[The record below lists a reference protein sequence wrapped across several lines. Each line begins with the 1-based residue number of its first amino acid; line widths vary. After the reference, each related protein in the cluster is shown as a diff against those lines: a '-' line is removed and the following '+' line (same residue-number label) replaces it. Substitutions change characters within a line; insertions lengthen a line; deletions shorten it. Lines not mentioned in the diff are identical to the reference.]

1 MKNNPLLDA
10 RHKKE
15 YLIFGSIAAIVYMI
29 PVMIFLGKH
38 NFQSLY
44 YLFMGC
50 FFFMAAIF
58 FYCFKLLYTR
68 YDEKRAVSILLAG
81 HLATATGVVL
91 ACILVMVAIMLY
103 NIDIFGSTLHGEIL
117 PGSPAQS
124 DSNEPS
130 HLLLMIL
137 TTTVIGNVG
146 TGSFISI
153 IVSYANKRDQ
163 TKDKPVEIGPQSVD
177 PV

>member
-15 YLIFGSIAAIVYMI
+15 YLIFGGLAAIFYIV

-68 YDEKRAVSILLAG
+68 YDQKRAVSILLAG
-81 HLATATGVVL
+81 HLATVTGVIL
-91 ACILVMVAIMLY
+91 ACILVIVVMLLFE
-103 NIDIFGSTLHGEIL
+103 IDIFGSTLPGEIL

-124 DSNEPS
+124 DSNAPS

-163 TKDKPVEIGPQSVD
+163 TKDKPVEIGPQGVD
-177 PV
+177 QV